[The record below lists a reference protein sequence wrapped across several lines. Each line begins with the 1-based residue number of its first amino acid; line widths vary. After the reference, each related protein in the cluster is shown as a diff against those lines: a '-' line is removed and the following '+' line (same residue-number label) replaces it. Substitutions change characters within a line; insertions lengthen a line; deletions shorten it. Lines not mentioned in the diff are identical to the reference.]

1 MKGLLKVIEIRNDF
15 TPEITITD
23 EPRTPTTG
31 EILSLFTV
39 TTGPS
44 LGRKDTKEMAAAI
57 EKLIPYAAMKDNLK
71 SLDALLEISCL
82 NNLVTAY
89 NENRVS
95 PRLRELL
102 EVAPPNWQEIPE
114 NKGKSWNQVIF
125 KMIQDGRADFSE
137 FKDQKITDN
146 WLLAFKIT
154 HRPFPYVDTDIK
166 TLTEE
171 LKKRRT
177 EIKRDFAKS
186 IKFEVE
192 QDPEVKKQVTAL
204 MDLIDARYK
213 LHTAKNT
220 PLYFSSLS
228 YRSYSSPDFY
238 LNPATGEITD
248 LRPYSAEIKDLLSPE
263 SWGYLKEFTTT
274 GRLALLKA
282 MPQEPPPVGE
292 KLFDD
297 KTFIELRNSKVTN
310 TLTTASVG
318 ITEVAEQLQIF
329 NSTGNDDEKEPQYDI
344 KTNVPVK
351 SGGEVIIKVSET
363 PKGRALSPGTE
374 KLRTLFDALF
384 TMSGNMNFFIPV
396 NGYMEL
402 CKQKDV
408 SPITRR
414 RFKQKL
420 RRELSTLKKTTFSA
434 KLEGSKEAGEIGI
447 LRNWLPTADDTIM
460 VELEPRYCEALKQRN
475 GGIMQ
480 LSKAVFWLDEKNT
493 HLLPMYKTL
502 CRNRTDLNNIKK
514 GGRRPHAISYLT
526 LFEHDLSYPSV
537 EKIRKTRKYKQ
548 DIIRPMLNAIE
559 ILNREGYIVSKY
571 IDVDDNEYTREEM
584 ENQNFVDF
592 INPQKFLLFYDLVDF
607 KEDQAMV
614 EAALVRKKERE
625 EARAKAGK
633 RKRQAKTE
641 N

>member
-1 MKGLLKVIEIRNDF
+1 MKENLKVTEIR
-15 TPEITITD
+15 TKPEAITLK
-23 EPRTPTTG
+23 ESRKPTA
-31 EILSLFTV
+31 EELLSMFII

-44 LGRKDTKEMAAAI
+44 LGEKDAAELKESV
-57 EKLIPYAAMKDNLK
+57 EKLLPYASMKDNLK
-71 SLDALLEISCL
+71 ILDDLLEISCL
-82 NNLVTAY
+82 SNLVTAY
-89 NENRVS
+89 NENKIS

-102 EVAPPNWQEIPE
+102 EVVPPEWQEIPE
-114 NKGKSWNQVIF
+114 NNGKSWNQVIYD
-125 KMIQDGRADFSE
+125 MIQEGKADFSK
-137 FKDQKITDN
+137 FKGQKVTDN
-146 WLLAFKIT
+146 WLLAYKIA
-154 HRPFPYVDTDIK
+154 HRPFPHVK
-166 TLTEE
+166 TNISTLAEE

-177 EIKRDFAKS
+177 EIKRKLAKNIEYAVIES
-186 IKFEVE
+186 PKAKE
-192 QDPEVKKQVTAL
+192 QITAF
-204 MDLIDARYK
+204 MDLIDSRYK
-213 LHTAKNT
+213 LHTAKKT
-220 PLYFSSLS
+220 PLYYSSLS
-228 YRSYSSPDFY
+228 FRDFSSPDFY
-238 LNPATGEITD
+238 LNPATGDITD
-248 LRPYSAEIKDLLSPE
+248 LRPYSTEIKELLSPE

-274 GRLALLKA
+274 GRLALLKTK
-282 MPQEPPPVGE
+282 PQEPPPVDE

-318 ITEVAEQLQIF
+318 ITGVAEQLKIV
-329 NSTGNDDEKEPQYDI
+329 GLDDEENFDY

-351 SGGEVIIKVSET
+351 SGGEVVITVSET

-420 RRELSTLKKTTFSA
+420 KRELSTLKRTTFSA
-434 KLEGSKEAGEIGI
+434 KLEGSKESGEIGI
-447 LRNWLPTADDTIM
+447 LRNWIPTPNDTIM

-502 CRNRTDLNNIKK
+502 CRNRTDFNNIKK

-526 LFEHDLSYPSV
+526 LFEHDLSYPSI

-571 IDVDDNEYTREEM
+571 IDIDDNEYTREEM
-584 ENQNFVDF
+584 EEKNFVDF
-592 INPQKFLLFYDLVDF
+592 INPQKFLLYYDLVDF
-607 KEDQAMV
+607 KEDQAMI
-614 EAALVRKKERE
+614 EAALIRKKERE
-625 EARAKAGK
+625 EAKAKASK
-633 RKRQAKTE
+633 KKKTG

>member
-44 LGRKDTKEMAAAI
+44 LGKKDTKETVAAI
-57 EKLIPYAAMKDNLK
+57 EKLIPYAAIKDNLK
-71 SLDALLEISCL
+71 ALDALLEISCL

-89 NENRVS
+89 NENRIS

-154 HRPFPYVDTDIK
+154 YRPFPCVDTDIK
-166 TLTEE
+166 TLAEE

-177 EIKRDFAKS
+177 EIKREFTKS

-192 QDPEVKKQVTAL
+192 QDPKVKEQVTAL

-263 SWGYLKEFTTT
+263 SWGYLKEFTVT

-282 MPQEPPPVGE
+282 TPQEPPPVDE

-402 CKQKDV
+402 CKQK
-408 SPITRR
+408 SITADNRR
-414 RFKQKL
+414 KFKQKL
-420 RRELSTLKKTTFSA
+420 KRELSTLKKTTFSA

-460 VELEPRYCEALKQRN
+460 VELEPRYCEALKQRS

-502 CRNRTDLNNIKK
+502 CRNRTDFNNIKK

-584 ENQNFVDF
+584 EEQNFVDF